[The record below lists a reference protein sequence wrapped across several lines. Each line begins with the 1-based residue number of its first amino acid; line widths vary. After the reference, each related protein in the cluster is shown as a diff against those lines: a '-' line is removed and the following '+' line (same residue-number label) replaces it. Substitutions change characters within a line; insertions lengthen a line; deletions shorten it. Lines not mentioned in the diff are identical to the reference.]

1 MVSIFNDLLRLKSN
15 SNIIPLEDFFTEI
28 FAYLL
33 KSSDALLYE
42 WLNYFSISHIEY
54 DNSFVSTQESY
65 DALDGHLTGS
75 RPDILIELSNKNQ
88 NQVIFIECKIDSAEG
103 NNQLRRYAE
112 QLDDISNIDYGVLI
126 YITRDYEK
134 KAVEIIFDNC
144 KNPSKQAAPKRS
156 FLYFFCLIFQFK
168 RLIELLFKVFFSFG
182 TACKLKFIQLRW
194 YENYQFLN
202 SNRQNVMVEEALKFM
217 EENNMSLNNKFS
229 NIDVLALT
237 NFPKVRKM
245 MDETMFGDV
254 STKFETIAKGITKS
268 STCLTQLRDH
278 NRYIYYHWQN
288 SDFWIGLGY
297 WIDPS
302 IITNYPDVGIVMEV
316 SPSAK
321 NRTEIIETMIE
332 IEKTSQEKWMGYNL
346 TEARAWSGI
355 VRNKS
360 LQNFI
365 HEPDHIIEI
374 KRYFLELLDD
384 VTSIRD
390 AHPNLPWKD

>member
-88 NQVIFIECKIDSAEG
+88 KQVIFIECKIDSAEG

-112 QLDDISNIDYGVLI
+112 QLDNISNIDYGVLI

-144 KNPSKQAAPKRS
+144 KNPSK
-156 FLYFFCLIFQFK
+156 
-168 RLIELLFKVFFSFG
+168 
-182 TACKLKFIQLRW
+182 LKFIQLRW

-202 SNRQNVMVEEALKFM
+202 SNRQNVMVEETLKFM

-254 STKFETIAKGITKS
+254 STKFETLAKGITKS